1 MDKRYDK
8 IEKIIEQW
16 FSFDLKLDVADIMPE
31 LIFLYE
37 QNKELKEELQTVK
50 QSEATHRRINL
61 I

>member
-37 QNKELKEELQTVK
+37 QNKELKEELQTVQ
-50 QSEATHRRINL
+50 QSEAAHRRINL

>member
-1 MDKRYDK
+1 MDERYDK

-37 QNKELKEELQTVK
+37 RNKELKEELQTVK

>member
-1 MDKRYDK
+1 MDERYDK

-16 FSFDLKLDVADIMPE
+16 FSFDLKLDVTDIMPE

-37 QNKELKEELQTVK
+37 RNKELKEELQTVK
-50 QSEATHRRINL
+50 QSETTHRRINL